1 MKKIAI
7 LVCAIAVSLSAS
19 AQLAKSQTP
28 KSKTTTTKGAS
39 LQQIQKM
46 SSRYAPVR
54 LSATLNLKAGDRKA
68 LAKLIEASR
77 IIDDIQLEQ
86 RWKGNEALYTELSR
100 DQTAL
105 GKARLHYFW
114 INKGPWSIL
123 DEYQAFI
130 PNVPERKPP
139 GANFYPE
146 DASKEELEA
155 WMKSL
160 PEDQRKEAEGFFT
173 VIHRDTKGKFKI
185 VPYSTEYAPRLG
197 KMPTL
202 LKEAAKLT
210 SNASL
215 KKFLNLRAAAFL
227 SNDYFDSDVA
237 WMDLNSPVDVT
248 IGPYETY
255 NDELFGYKAAFEA
268 YVNVRDEKETQ
279 KLAFFGKHLQD
290 IENNLPINPEYR
302 NPKIGALSPIAVV
315 NEVFGAGD
323 GNMGVQTAAYN
334 LPNDE
339 RVIQQKGSKRVM
351 LKNVQQAKFKRTLIP
366 ISKVVLTPEAQP
378 DLDFESFFTHILA
391 HELTH
396 GLGPHEITVDGKK
409 TNPRQQLKELYSSI
423 EEAKADVTGLFAVQF
438 LMSKGL
444 LKDSLGEGEVAERK
458 LYNTFLA
465 SAFRTLRFGVK
476 DSHARGMAM
485 QFNFLVD
492 QGGFVVHPDGRFSVD
507 FSKIKQGVQELDA
520 KLLTLEATGDYTGAK
535 KMLSDL
541 SVVRPEVQRA
551 LDKLKSV
558 PTDIEPI
565 FVTAQALAPAPTSGT
580 IPTAADATPAT
591 TEKATEKK

>member
-1 MKKIAI
+1 MKKRIALLALLFALS
-7 LVCAIAVSLSAS
+7 LVSFAQIMKEQSKIPVATSVPSLPE
-19 AQLAKSQTP
+19 L
-28 KSKTTTTKGAS
+28 
-39 LQQIQKM
+39 QKM
-46 SSRYAPVR
+46 ISRFAPIQLQVDV
-54 LSATLNLKAGDRKA
+54 SGLNAGDRKA
-68 LAKLIEASR
+68 IAKLIEASR
-77 IIDDIQLEQ
+77 IVDDIQLEQ
-86 RWKGNEALYTELSR
+86 RWKGNEALYTQLSKEKS
-100 DQTAL
+100 AL

-123 DEYQAFI
+123 DENKAFI
-130 PNVPERKPP
+130 PGVPERKPL

-146 DASKEELEA
+146 DVTKEELEA

-160 PEDQRKEAEGFFT
+160 PEDQRKEAESFFT
-173 VIHRDTKGKFKI
+173 VIRRDTQGKFKI
-185 VPYSTEYAPRLG
+185 VPYSTEYAPRLA
-197 KMPTL
+197 KMASL
-202 LKEAAKLT
+202 LREAAALT
-210 SNASL
+210 SNESL
-215 KKFLNLRAAAFL
+215 KKFLTLRAAAFT

-237 WMDLNSPVDVT
+237 WMDLDSPVDVT

-290 IENNLPINPEYR
+290 IENNLPIDPKYR

-366 ISKVVLTPEAQP
+366 ISKVVLTPEAQK

-396 GLGPHEITVDGKK
+396 GLGPHVITVNGKQ
-409 TNPRQQLKELYSSI
+409 TNPRQLLKEVYGTI

-444 LKDSLGEGEVAERK
+444 LKDSLGQGEVAERK

-465 SAFRTLRFGVK
+465 SSFRTLRFGTK
-476 DSHARGMAM
+476 DAHARGMAM

-492 QGGFVVHPDGRFSVD
+492 KGAFVVHPDGTFSVD
-507 FSKIKQGVQELDA
+507 FSKIQQAVKDLDN
-520 KLLTLEATGDYTGAK
+520 KLLTLEATGDYDGAK
-535 KMLSDL
+535 KMLAEL

-551 LDKLKSV
+551 LDRLKSV

-565 FVTAQALAPAPTSGT
+565 FVTAQALAPASTPG
-580 IPTAADATPAT
+580 APAT
-591 TEKATEKK
+591 TTPTATKKK

>member
-1 MKKIAI
+1 MKKIVVVLVVFAI
-7 LVCAIAVSLSAS
+7 SLVAS
-19 AQLAKSQTP
+19 AQTEKKAN
-28 KSKTTTTKGAS
+28 SKQLPT
-39 LQQIQKM
+39 LPQLQKM
-46 SSRYAPVR
+46 MSRYAPTELKVDTSG
-54 LSATLNLKAGDRKA
+54 LSAGDRKA
-68 LAKLIEASR
+68 IAKLIEASR
-77 IIDDIQLEQ
+77 IVDQIQLEQ
-86 RWKGNEALYTELSR
+86 RWNNNEALYNKLKKEASP
-100 DQTAL
+100 L
-105 GKARLHYFW
+105 GKARAHYFW

-123 DEYQAFI
+123 DENEPFVAG
-130 PNVPERKPP
+130 VPERKPL

-146 DASKEELEA
+146 DATKEELEA

-173 VIHRDTKGKFKI
+173 VIRRDEAKKLKI
-185 VPYSTEYAPRLG
+185 VPYSQEYKDRLA
-197 KMPTL
+197 KMSQL
-202 LKEAAKLT
+202 LHEAAELT

-215 KKFLNLRAAAFL
+215 KKFLNLRADAFT

-290 IENNLPINPEYR
+290 IENNLPIPQENR
-302 NPKIGALSPIAVV
+302 NPKIGAMSPIAVV

-351 LKNVQQAKFKRTLIP
+351 LKNVQQSKFNKTLIP
-366 ISKVVLTPEAQP
+366 ISKVVLSKDAQA

-396 GLGPHEITVDGKK
+396 GLGPHVITLNGKQ
-409 TNPRQQLKELYSSI
+409 TNPRQQLKEQYSAI

-444 LKDSLGEGEVAERK
+444 LKDSLGQGDVAERK

-465 SAFRTLRFGVK
+465 SAFRTLRFGTK
-476 DSHARGMAM
+476 DAHARGMAM

-492 QGGFVVHPDGRFSVD
+492 HGGFVVHPDGTFSVD
-507 FSKIKQGVQELDA
+507 FSKIQQAVKDLDN
-520 KLLTLEATGDYTGAK
+520 KLLMLEATGDYAGAK
-535 KMLSDL
+535 KTLAEL

-558 PTDIEPI
+558 PTDIEPQ
-565 FVTAQALAPAPTSGT
+565 FVTANLIAPAARMASTVT
-580 IPTAADATPAT
+580 
-591 TEKATEKK
+591 KVKK